1 MTQEVEELKIKL
13 AEEKQ
18 TFDDEINAK
27 IAALKAESDLH
38 RSQRNRLRGSRPGS
52 ASSQD
57 KI

>member
-18 TFDDEINAK
+18 TFDDEISAK
-27 IAALKAESDLH
+27 IDALKAELDLH
-38 RSQRNRLRGSRPGS
+38 RSQRSRLRVSGPGS